1 MCSNLDGVQST
12 VVFGVMMVSAVIH
25 RTSDTFVT
33 FFHETQAS
41 FLIASQTENKTAAFF
56 LCSACNDRCRSQT
69 IAGLTIGCL
78 VQP

>member
-1 MCSNLDGVQST
+1 MCSNLGGVQST
-12 VVFGVMMVSAVIH
+12 GVLGVMMVSAVIH

-56 LCSACNDRCRSQT
+56 CVPPAT
-69 IAGLTIGCL
+69 IAAEAKPLQ
-78 VQP
+78 V